1 MQPNPDSRTC
11 SGRISPEVEALLREY
26 SVRSRSLAIW
36 RVVIAFCVVLPAGMA
51 TVGALDW
58 WLVLEDRY
66 RWGLSVLV
74 YALFF
79 LVERRTLVALWKG
92 PSDLRELAS
101 RVESRVPELKGDL
114 LAAVEL
120 SAPGANGSPQFRA
133 MLQEEMGRR
142 MSVYQSATLLPF
154 KWISRHLWALGGLAL
169 AVVLGFMVS
178 GLHFPRL
185 MVRAFLPGA
194 NLARVSRVQLELVQ
208 PSPAEGVVP
217 FGETVPVRVLAAGAR
232 VDKAFLEVFSGAGG
246 RQVSELNSEGNG
258 AFTGVIPV
266 GRGDVEYRVRAGD
279 AMTRRLKMRALP
291 RPRVTVF
298 EKLYR
303 MPAYAGGER
312 RVVESEGELSALEG
326 TQVELRMETDV
337 PVQKAWIEIGSE
349 KGEIPLAVS
358 GGRIL
363 TGGIGLRE
371 NSSYRVRLVAEETGF
386 ENKFSPTYL
395 IRVVPDQVPQVEWLA
410 PAKDVLLG
418 PQEDLGLKARA
429 SDDVGVAAVMLL
441 VRVNEGPWTEH
452 AWGPGTDGLFEQ
464 RWDPVSAGAARGD
477 MVTLKLKARDLRG
490 AQSESRPLRVTIA
503 GDGFDSRQ
511 ANGVQRWRELFG
523 RLQDLRASAV
533 KLEAAASAWKAAEAK
548 PGADSGVAQ
557 KVAAART
564 CLEEWQGRLQAAREE
579 SLRLLKQADPGPASG
594 RFAGVSRVLGRIDS
608 GLSKELERFLES
620 AGGLSSPDLRREA
633 VQKFGQSALFAE
645 QRSRS
650 LMESAGVFLGGAA
663 LDAVCTGLTAA
674 SAEVGRLKD
683 RAEAG
688 SVPGMES
695 RLRALLAEGAGVEEL
710 LGVCVEQVPG
720 GGERIRGAKQELG
733 KLRLRVEKD
742 LAGGGFWGGESV
754 ADWLRGIRQMQ
765 GMCIGFGRESGIR
778 QDRAIQDLGRQA
790 PAEWRIVESFRSDW
804 DRVLGDRRW
813 DEVRRSEWYAGF
825 SGQGQRSFKADGDT
839 EEARPGS
846 DPQFVGD
853 LRLALAVF
861 KGMTLPGRLLEL
873 GYQPEFERF
882 EACLRVLGF
891 GHRIVAAAEAAA
903 GVYAGERWEGRSGA
917 ASISGVRQFEW
928 MQGRLREAV
937 EIASL
942 PGRDRDIAEILGVA
956 RSETAAV
963 LALPELRG
971 MEGEFR
977 DRFQPGRA
985 SKSLESES
993 GSVYERL
1000 LALIVR
1006 LRDPIE
1012 RVREELR
1019 AKVPSLSERMEALAA
1034 ETRALRSTTEATAG
1048 DASIADPAPGS
1059 MADSKAAMTGLRDRQ
1074 ERLNA
1079 EVDAVRD
1086 ALRAQANREDL
1097 SGREGRERARDAD
1110 DALALLRE
1118 PPVRA
1123 VDALEAGLRA
1133 GDPLKRVD
1141 AARQAVAEQ
1150 GKLAAALD
1158 QLARHFSKKGDPEQT
1173 RAGLRAAERELG
1185 VEDELNAQYA
1195 KAEKMAELSQKTPK
1209 ELLEHLEKQLP
1220 NNRLMQ
1226 LQLSQISR
1234 IGVEESASR
1243 VQEAAGLEERIAERV
1258 RRNTPAPP
1266 VLPDTPAAPAA
1277 PAGSPGSE
1285 LPSPAVSPERVEA
1298 ATGQAAVAE
1307 AASDAGQILERSGRH
1322 EKRLQNG
1329 RTSEQL
1335 SELGKELSELGMNGV
1350 PEIRRQILQGSP
1362 DAPAW
1367 LEQAARRFAE
1377 RADQLKKM
1385 PPAPSPAL
1393 RPPALDPKSEPPAQ
1407 AGRDSMQP
1415 NYAAEAAKPGPQEQV
1430 WMARTL
1436 DALDSQIFGG
1446 KRSEGKNGE
1455 SGKPGESGTKGEQQ
1469 PGAKGKEASGD
1480 SKPGEKSGDGEA
1492 NPDAAG
1498 SQDSGGKGEPGD
1510 SKQMADKAR
1519 SAMAAAARAAAES
1532 MRANRN
1538 EADTKDAGGQAAKDS
1553 LQAKSGSGSSPDGS
1567 GARSGELPGLR
1578 AARSGDWGRLPKK
1591 MAEELSQVR
1600 REEVSAEYRQQ
1611 VETYYRVLSERAK
1624 K

>member
-1 MQPNPDSRTC
+1 MAMR
-11 SGRISPEVEALLREY
+11 RAAIAL
-26 SVRSRSLAIW
+26 
-36 RVVIAFCVVLPAGMA
+36 CVVLPAGMA
-51 TVGALDW
+51 LVGALDW
-58 WLVLEDRY
+58 WLVLEERY
-66 RWGLSVLV
+66 RWGLSGLV

-79 LVERRTLVALWKG
+79 LIERRTLLDIWVRPG
-92 PSDLRELAS
+92 DLREIAA

-120 SAPGANGSPQFRA
+120 SVPGANGSPQFRA
-133 MLQEEMGRR
+133 MLQEDMGRR
-142 MSVYQSATLLPF
+142 MSGYKSATLLPF
-154 KWISRHLWALGGLAL
+154 RWISRHLWALAGLAV
-169 AVVLGFMVS
+169 AVGIGFMVS
-178 GLHFPRL
+178 GFQFPRL

-194 NLARVSRVQLELVQ
+194 NLARVSRVQIELVE
-208 PSPAEGVVP
+208 PNPAEALVP
-217 FGETVPVRVLAAGAR
+217 FGETVPVRVLATGAR
-232 VDKAFLEVFSGAGG
+232 VDKAFLEVFVAAGG
-246 RQVSELNSEGNG
+246 RQVSELNSEGAG
-258 AFTGVIPV
+258 AFSGVLSV
-266 GRGDVEYRVRAGD
+266 GRGDVEYRIRAGD

-303 MPAYAGGER
+303 MPAYVGGER
-312 RVVESEGELSALEG
+312 RVVESEGDLAALEG
-326 TQVELRMETDV
+326 TRVELRMETDV
-337 PVQKAWIEIGSE
+337 PVKKAWIEFGS
-349 KGEIPLAVS
+349 GEIPLEVS

-363 TGGIGLRE
+363 TGGFVLGE
-371 NSSYRVRLVAEETGF
+371 NGSYRVRLVAEETGF
-386 ENKFSPTYL
+386 ENKFSPTYP
-395 IRVVPDQVPQVEWLA
+395 IRVTPDQVPQVEWLA

-418 PQEDLGLKARA
+418 PQEDLALKARA

-441 VRVNEGPWTEH
+441 ARINEGPWTEH
-452 AWGPGTDGLFEQ
+452 AWGPGPDGLFEQ
-464 RWDPVSAGAARGD
+464 RWDPVSEGAVRGD

-490 AQSESRPLRVTIA
+490 AHSESRPLRVTLA

-511 ANGVQRWRELFG
+511 ANGVQRWRELFA
-523 RLQDLRASAV
+523 RLQDLRAAAV
-533 KLEAAASAWKAAEAK
+533 KLEGAAAAWKAADAK
-548 PGADSGVAQ
+548 PGGDSGAVQ
-557 KVAAART
+557 KLAAVRT
-564 CLEEWQGRLQAAREE
+564 SLEEWQGRLQTAREE
-579 SLRLLKQADPGPASG
+579 SLRVLKQTESGPAAG
-594 RFAGVSRVLGRIDS
+594 QVAGVTRVLGRMDA
-608 GLSKELERFLES
+608 GLSKELERFLEM
-620 AGGLSSPDLRREA
+620 AGVLSGPDLRRDA
-633 VQKFGQSALFAE
+633 VGRFAQAAIFAE
-645 QRSRS
+645 QRARS
-650 LMESAGVFLGGAA
+650 LIEAGGVFIGGAA
-663 LDAVCTGLTAA
+663 LDAVCTGLMAA
-674 SAEVGRLKD
+674 SAEIGRLKE
-683 RAEAG
+683 RADAG
-688 SVPGMES
+688 PVPGMEA
-695 RLRALLAEGAGVEEL
+695 RLRALLAEGAGLEEL
-710 LGVCVEQVPG
+710 LGVCVEYVPG
-720 GGERIRGAKQELG
+720 GGERIRASRLELG
-733 KLRLRVEKD
+733 KLRVRVDKE
-742 LAGGGFWGGESV
+742 LAGGGFRGGEGL

-765 GMCIGFGRESGIR
+765 GLCLGFGRESGLR

-790 PAEWRIVESFRSDW
+790 PAEWRIVESFRVDW

-861 KGMTLPGRLLEL
+861 KGMTLPGRVLEP

-882 EACLRVLGF
+882 EACLRVLGV
-891 GHRIVAAAEAAA
+891 GHRLVAAAEAVA

-917 ASISGVRQFEW
+917 AGMAGVRQLEW
-928 MQGRLREAV
+928 LQGRLREAG
-937 EIASL
+937 EIASV
-942 PGRDRDIAEILGVA
+942 PGRDRDLAEILGVA
-956 RSETAAV
+956 RTETVAI
-963 LALPELRG
+963 LARQELRG

-977 DRFQPGRA
+977 DRFQPGRGF
-985 SKSLESES
+985 KSLESES
-993 GSVYERL
+993 GTVYEKL
-1000 LALIVR
+1000 LELIVR
-1006 LRDPIE
+1006 LRDPME
-1012 RVREELR
+1012 RVRQELR

-1034 ETRALRSTTEATAG
+1034 ETRALKSSTEAQ
-1048 DASIADPAPGS
+1048 ASQAPAADSAPGS
-1059 MADSKAAMTGLRDRQ
+1059 MAESKAAITGLRDRQ

-1097 SGREGRERARDAD
+1097 GAREGRERARDAD

-1123 VDALEAGLRA
+1123 ADALEAGVRA
-1133 GDPLKRVD
+1133 GDAMKRGE
-1141 AARQAVAEQ
+1141 AARQAATEQ

-1158 QLARHFSKKGDPEQT
+1158 QLARHFSKGGNPEET

-1220 NNRLMQ
+1220 GNRLMQ

-1234 IGVEESASR
+1234 IGVEESAVR
-1243 VQEAAGLEERIAERV
+1243 VQEAAGMEERIAERV
-1258 RRNTPAPP
+1258 RRNLPAPS

-1277 PAGSPGSE
+1277 PSIPAGSPGSD
-1285 LPSPAVSPERVEA
+1285 LPPPPVSPERVEA

-1307 AASDAGQILERSGRH
+1307 AAADAGQTLERSGRH
-1322 EKRLQNG
+1322 EKRLQNV
-1329 RTSEQL
+1329 RTAEQL
-1335 SELGKELSELGMNGV
+1335 SELGKELSDLAMTGV
-1350 PEIRRQILQGSP
+1350 PEIQRQLLKAVP
-1362 DAPAW
+1362 DAPA
-1367 LEQAARRFAE
+1367 LLDQTARRFAE

-1385 PPAPSPAL
+1385 PPAPSPSL
-1393 RPPALDPKSEPPAQ
+1393 RPPVQNPRAESPAQ

-1415 NYAAEAAKPGPQEQV
+1415 NYPAEAAKPSPQEQV

-1446 KRSEGKNGE
+1446 KRSEDKNGE
-1455 SGKPGESGTKGEQQ
+1455 SGKPGESGAKGEQQ
-1469 PGAKGKEASGD
+1469 AGAKGKEANGD
-1480 SKPGEKSGDGEA
+1480 SKPGEKSGDGQA
-1492 NPDAAG
+1492 KSDAAG
-1498 SQDSGGKGEPGD
+1498 NENSAGKGESAD

-1519 SAMAAAARAAAES
+1519 AAMAAAARAAAES

-1538 EADTKDAGGQAAKDS
+1538 EADTKDSGGRAAKDS
-1553 LQAKSGSGSSPDGS
+1553 LQTKAGSGSSPEGS